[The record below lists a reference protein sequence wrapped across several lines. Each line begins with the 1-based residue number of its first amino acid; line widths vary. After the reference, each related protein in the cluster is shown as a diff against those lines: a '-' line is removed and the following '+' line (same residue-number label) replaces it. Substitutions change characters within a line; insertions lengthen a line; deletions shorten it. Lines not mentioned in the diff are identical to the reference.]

1 MQESRLCS
9 NAHVLNQESLLKHT
23 AKRRLRT
30 SIQIKL
36 KAENTLTEYL
46 LPSEST
52 ARHVRKRGGAL
63 STAGRAAGSFR
74 GTRWWPQREAVPR
87 SGRAPR
93 RAGAAGSSSSAGPGC
108 SERRDSSEG
117 ARCEATRP
125 HACGRCGA
133 GRLPAGLCADVRGRR
148 SGAGLPW
155 GGLGAGKQQVGLAGD
170 GPSRGHAPRGSVAG
184 RGGRS
189 AGCGAAAPL
198 RSYPRACA
206 PASHMLTAPAAGA
219 HTPQRCGSG
228 EYGRGNDS
236 PLPAPHP
243 RRGRRRRGSVSGCP
257 AIPRSRPARS
267 GAVRSACPGPAASRG
282 RSAGRNAAA
291 PRGPTGAAAAGLIG
305 AVIWCAADRPAYL
318 KPASVSYSIANWNV
332 RLNKV
337 SYAPFCNCSCE
348 ENFSGDWCAWSTLFG
363 ALSYARAQWTASNG
377 N

>member
-36 KAENTLTEYL
+36 KAENTLREYL

-133 GRLPAGLCADVRGRR
+133 GRLPAGLCADVRGCAGPAERCGAALGRARCGEATGRARRGRTLSRSRTAGKRGGEGWAQRGVRSRRPAPLLSAGMRACLAHAHCARGGRAHSAALRLRWVRAGERQSAARPAPAEGPEAAGFRERLPGDPAFPAGAER
-148 SGAGLPW
+148 SGAQRL
-155 GGLGAGKQQVGLAGD
+155 
-170 GPSRGHAPRGSVAG
+170 SRPRRFPRTLCGTKRGS
-184 RGGRS
+184 
-189 AGCGAAAPL
+189 
-198 RSYPRACA
+198 
-206 PASHMLTAPAAGA
+206 AS
-219 HTPQRCGSG
+219 GS
-228 EYGRGNDS
+228 YGRGCGGVNWCGYLMRCGPS
-236 PLPAPHP
+236 GLP
-243 RRGRRRRGSVSGCP
+243 
-257 AIPRSRPARS
+257 
-267 GAVRSACPGPAASRG
+267 
-282 RSAGRNAAA
+282 
-291 PRGPTGAAAAGLIG
+291 
-305 AVIWCAADRPAYL
+305 
-318 KPASVSYSIANWNV
+318 
-332 RLNKV
+332 
-337 SYAPFCNCSCE
+337 
-348 ENFSGDWCAWSTLFG
+348 
-363 ALSYARAQWTASNG
+363 
-377 N
+377 